1 MNLFSQIKAA
11 VTTRQA
17 AEYYGLK
24 VSRNGMTCC
33 PFHQDK
39 HPSMKVDERY
49 YCFGCHQTGDVI
61 DFVGHLF
68 GLTPYQ
74 AALKLAED
82 FGLHPSPSNAAAL
95 PVPTRQPA
103 ESAREREKRCAS
115 VLTAYEQLLK
125 NWKACYAPLNPEA
138 DWDARYITACA
149 LLPQISYMLECL
161 TSADAAE
168 RAWMA
173 DELQHDQTLE
183 KISCILTD
191 HAVDDAGMA
200 A

>member
-24 VSRNGMTCC
+24 VSRNGMICC

-49 YCFGCHQTGDVI
+49 YCFGCRQTGDVI
-61 DFVGHLF
+61 DFVSCLF
-68 GLTPYQ
+68 GLTTYQ
-74 AALKLAED
+74 AAQKLAED

-95 PVPTRQPA
+95 PIPTHQPA
-103 ESAREREKRCAS
+103 ESARDREKRCVS

-125 NWKACYAPLNPEA
+125 SWKECYAPSEPES
-138 DWDARYITACA
+138 DWDMRYITACA

-183 KISCILTD
+183 KISRILTD

>member
-61 DFVGHLF
+61 DFVGRLF
-68 GLTPYQ
+68 GITPYQ

-82 FGLHPSPSNAAAL
+82 FGLHPSP
-95 PVPTRQPA
+95 
-103 ESAREREKRCAS
+103 
-115 VLTAYEQLLK
+115 
-125 NWKACYAPLNPEA
+125 
-138 DWDARYITACA
+138 
-149 LLPQISYMLECL
+149 LEGL
-161 TSADAAE
+161 
-168 RAWMA
+168 
-173 DELQHDQTLE
+173 
-183 KISCILTD
+183 
-191 HAVDDAGMA
+191 G
-200 A
+200 

>member
-24 VSRNGMTCC
+24 VRRNGMTCC

-61 DFVGHLF
+61 DFVSRLF

-82 FGLHPSPSNAAAL
+82 FGLHPAPDGAAAL

-103 ESAREREKRCAS
+103 ESAREQEKRCAS
-115 VLTAYEQLLK
+115 ALAAYEQLLE
-125 NWKACYAPLNPEA
+125 NWKACYAPLDPET

-183 KISCILTD
+183 KISRILTD

>member
-61 DFVGHLF
+61 DFVGRLF
-68 GLTPYQ
+68 GLMPYQ

-95 PVPTRQPA
+95 SIPTHQPA
-103 ESAREREKRCAS
+103 ESAREREGRCAS
-115 VLTAYEQLLK
+115 VLTAYEQQLK
-125 NWKACYAPLNPEA
+125 NWKECYAPLNPEA
-138 DWDARYITACA
+138 DWDARYTTACA
-149 LLPQISYMLECL
+149 LLPPITCMLDCL

-168 RAWMA
+168 RARMA
-173 DELQHDQTLE
+173 DELLHGQTLE
-183 KISCILTD
+183 QIRCMVAA
-191 HAVDDAGMA
+191 HAADDTARTA
-200 A
+200 